1 MKSYVNFRI
10 NFFLIVV
17 ILLSGLVL
25 YRLFILSVVKHAAY
39 SRTAQAQSEN
49 INNILARGNIYLSDK
64 DGDVFLAATNKKFP
78 LAHIVPSDI
87 RSDKKNEAAEKLALT
102 LGLNKD
108 DLTIKINSGSKS
120 LKIIARR
127 INNEQ
132 VEQIKN
138 FKIKGVNVSYESDRY
153 YSGDSLAAD
162 VIGFLGYDVEGRRAG
177 QYGLEGF
184 YDEDLSGREP
194 NIASLF
200 NLVNPS
206 FVFKLLGSFFEKES
220 VKSEPNFDRPSDLV
234 LTVDKNAQMFIED
247 KLKSLM
253 EKWQAAGG
261 TIIVQ
266 EPESGKIIAIADW
279 PSFNPNSYSTV
290 NPELFLNQSIQGM
303 YEPGSSFKPIIMA
316 AGLDLS
322 KITPQTIYEDTGF
335 VSIAGYTIRNFSEKV
350 F

>member
-138 FKIKGVNVSYESDRY
+138 FKIKNVNVSY
-153 YSGDSLAAD
+153 
-162 VIGFLGYDVEGRRAG
+162 
-177 QYGLEGF
+177 
-184 YDEDLSGREP
+184 
-194 NIASLF
+194 
-200 NLVNPS
+200 
-206 FVFKLLGSFFEKES
+206 
-220 VKSEPNFDRPSDLV
+220 
-234 LTVDKNAQMFIED
+234 
-247 KLKSLM
+247 
-253 EKWQAAGG
+253 
-261 TIIVQ
+261 
-266 EPESGKIIAIADW
+266 
-279 PSFNPNSYSTV
+279 
-290 NPELFLNQSIQGM
+290 
-303 YEPGSSFKPIIMA
+303 
-316 AGLDLS
+316 
-322 KITPQTIYEDTGF
+322 
-335 VSIAGYTIRNFSEKV
+335 
-350 F
+350 

>member
-1 MKSYVNFRI
+1 
-10 NFFLIVV
+10 
-17 ILLSGLVL
+17 
-25 YRLFILSVVKHAAY
+25 
-39 SRTAQAQSEN
+39 
-49 INNILARGNIYLSDK
+49 
-64 DGDVFLAATNKKFP
+64 
-78 LAHIVPSDI
+78 
-87 RSDKKNEAAEKLALT
+87 
-102 LGLNKD
+102 
-108 DLTIKINSGSKS
+108 
-120 LKIIARR
+120 
-127 INNEQ
+127 
-132 VEQIKN
+132 
-138 FKIKGVNVSYESDRY
+138 
-153 YSGDSLAAD
+153 LAAD

-350 F
+350 FGRRTMSEVLEKSINTGTMFVENLIGDENFLNYVVNMGFGQNTGIDLPGEVSGNITNLYSGRKINYLTAAFGQGIAVTPLQLLNAYSTIANGGKLMRPYIVDKIIKERGQEIISKPEIVGIPISEKTAS